1 MVLSSIIKVTNGKGT
16 HYKAIYDLPPFL
28 DGTRRRTSKT
38 FPVGTNLSVVK
49 QFVAERELEYARGSN
64 LSTDYNLTFTQF
76 ADMYFETYTQFLSP
90 STLIN
95 YKRAY
100 NNSKKHGLKNYFGDV
115 KLRKITSRHI
125 QEYVNY
131 LSSQVSPKSLKNY
144 IMLLNVLFKTA
155 IQLNIIPKG
164 SNPTMDVVKPK
175 LRKNQI
181 EAYNL
186 EEFNLILKL
195 AETDSNPD
203 IKLILNLALLS
214 GIRRGEMAA
223 LKWSD
228 INFKEK
234 YIYIHECRIVLEKQ
248 EYTKPPKTDS
258 GIRKIYVPDRLINI
272 LKEYHCRY
280 MMNQLKYAGDFHDK
294 GYVVSKPNGDPFS
307 PQGISNNYARFMKR
321 HKDKIR
327 YLKFHGLRHTYA
339 SVLIEQGENPKTVQ
353 HNLGH
358 ADVALTLQI
367 YSHSYDSAQ
376 KNAAAKLEETL
387 SKIGSQSNAS

>member
-1 MVLSSIIKVTNGKGT
+1 MTNGKGT